1 MKEKSHL
8 PVIADPSHG
17 IGIRKHVEKIT
28 LASLAA
34 GADGAI
40 VEMHY
45 EPEKAFSDGQQNLN
59 FEEFRKLVEKLNFLK
74 STVNL

>member
-1 MKEKSHL
+1 M

-28 LASLAA
+28 LAALVA

-40 VEMHY
+40 VKIYH
-45 EPEKAFSDGQQNLN
+45 EPEKAFSDGQQTLN
-59 FEEFRKLVEKLNFLK
+59 FEEFEHLVRQLILLK
-74 STVNL
+74 EIVII